1 MKLGLIS
8 PKSIFLE
15 NTDMTTDPE
24 VRKAM
29 DDFLSY
35 DEGSDVSKALYLL
48 ALSPALP
55 LIAALTPEPFDEI
68 KIMDGNKEE
77 VDFDEPFD
85 LIGISMMTPQATEGY
100 RIADAFRRRGVFV
113 VLGGVHP
120 TLLPLEAKEH
130 ADTVITGEAERTWPQ
145 FIEDFLRGRPRSLY
159 AEKEVVNLQTSPIPR
174 YDLLKPEHYN
184 HVYIQTTRGCPY
196 DCDYCS
202 VSVVYGR
209 RYRHKSVE
217 QIVEEVTLAKSVWGD
232 RSPIVFFA
240 DDNMFVNRP
249 HAKNL
254 LRALIP
260 LRIKWVTQVDITVG
274 DDEELLDLIYES
286 GGIYLLIGFESITE
300 SGIASLSAWKS
311 RRLEEYP
318 RHIEKIQSHGIGIL
332 GTFIVGTDSDD
343 ASVFEKVVCF
353 SVENHLDRIHISILT
368 PFPGTRIWER
378 MEREHRLLDKT
389 WSNYNLWGI
398 NFMPRLMGPKELQLG
413 QLRALKRFYSPE
425 IQIEKVRHFKKIFK
439 TLQRSRRIASYEAG
453 AHIP

>member
-8 PKSIFLE
+8 PKSMFLE
-15 NTDMTTDPE
+15 HTDMTADPE
-24 VRKAM
+24 VREAM
-29 DDFLSY
+29 NDFLTY
-35 DEGSDVSKALYLL
+35 DEGSDVSKGLYLL

-85 LIGISMMTPQATEGY
+85 LVGISMMTPQATEGY
-100 RIADAFRRRGVFV
+100 RIADEFRRRGVFV

-120 TLLPLEAKEH
+120 TLLTLEAREH
-130 ADTVITGEAERTWPQ
+130 ADVVFVGEAEHTWPQ
-145 FIEDFLRGRPRSLY
+145 FIEDFLKKRPRPLY
-159 AEKEVVNLQTSPIPR
+159 EEKGIVDLETSPIPR
-174 YDLLKPEHYN
+174 YDLLKSEHYN

-209 RYRHKSVE
+209 RYRHKTVE
-217 QIVEEVTLAKSVWGD
+217 QIVEEVKLAKSVWGA

-249 HAKNL
+249 HAKKL

-260 LRIKWVTQVDITVG
+260 LKIKWVTQVDITVG

-311 RRLEEYP
+311 RQLEDNP
-318 RHIEKIQSHGIGIL
+318 RRIETIQSHGIGIL
-332 GTFIVGTDSDD
+332 GTFIVGTDTDD
-343 ASVFEKVVCF
+343 ASVFEKIVRF
-353 SVENHLDRIHISILT
+353 SVGNHLDRIHISILT
-368 PFPGTRIWER
+368 PFPGTRIRER
-378 MEREHRLLDKT
+378 MERAHRLLDKT
-389 WSNYNLWGI
+389 WGNYNLWGI
-398 NFMPRLMGPKELQLG
+398 NFTPRLMGPRELQLG

-425 IQIEKVRHFKKIFK
+425 IQIEKVRYFKKIFK
-439 TLQRSRRIASYEAG
+439 TLQRSGRTVLHEAG